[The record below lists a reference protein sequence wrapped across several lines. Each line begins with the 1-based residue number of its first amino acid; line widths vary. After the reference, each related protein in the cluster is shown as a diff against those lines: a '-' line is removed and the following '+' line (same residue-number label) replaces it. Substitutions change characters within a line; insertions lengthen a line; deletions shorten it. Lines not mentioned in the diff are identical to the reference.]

1 MEDQVAK
8 AKARKKPV
16 KDAVIRIS
24 REDPGIHAGDET
36 SLTNS

>member
-16 KDAVIRIS
+16 KDAVILS
-24 REDPGIHAGDET
+24 GVAVWAH
-36 SLTNS
+36 